1 MSPALERIKGVAQ
14 VTVSGGVYT
23 ISTGDDA
30 FHADE
35 ALTVSA
41 REINI
46 LTSYEGL
53 EGTSVSVSGGTIY
66 IVSSDDGV
74 SAAGGADGSGFGGF
88 GRGTP
93 FGGNSGSL
101 IHISGG
107 YLVVRAGGDGLDSN
121 GNAIMSGGTVI
132 VSSTGQGDGA
142 LDYDGSFTLS
152 GGILLAADSGA
163 YRRWLA
169 VFAVLAFGLFL
180 LAKWAFMGHSSFY
193 FTFAEQWWYPV
204 WVMAVGLA
212 LSLYWFRRHGQK
224 NGTISKWLV
233 LALVVVLVFGVGTMA
248 WNWHVFDSSF
258 LDGYAEV
265 YPLVIPWQVI
275 LQRELI
281 INGGVVCALIALA
294 GLILAK
300 CYDRRWL
307 ALYTL
312 AVTVAAVCGFIIFFC
327 RSIDIGY
334 AIRSSAQSY
343 LFARLIPIGAV
354 GLIGTGVALC

>member
-1 MSPALERIKGVAQ
+1 MKRAPKQLTKQQYLSQFSRTAQWRLGSADAAEAISDYRELVFQEERGESRLLEEL
-14 VTVSGGVYT
+14 
-23 ISTGDDA
+23 GDPVQA
-30 FHADE
+30 AWL
-35 ALTVSA
+35 LTD
-41 REINI
+41 R
-46 LTSYEGL
+46 T
-53 EGTSVSVSGGTIY
+53 
-66 IVSSDDGV
+66 
-74 SAAGGADGSGFGGF
+74 
-88 GRGTP
+88 
-93 FGGNSGSL
+93 
-101 IHISGG
+101 
-107 YLVVRAGGDGLDSN
+107 
-121 GNAIMSGGTVI
+121 
-132 VSSTGQGDGA
+132 
-142 LDYDGSFTLS
+142 
-152 GGILLAADSGA
+152 A

-169 VFAVLAFGLFL
+169 VFGVLVYGLFL
-180 LAKWAFMGHSSFY
+180 LAKWDWTGWSRFRFS
-193 FTFAEQWWYPV
+193 FAEPCWYPV
-204 WVMAVGLA
+204 WVMAVGMV